1 MKKTTVLNTLL
12 TFFFLISFGK
22 TIVAQSNSPV
32 TIIKNVNVFTGNEY
46 VENVHM
52 VFNEKS
58 ILSISIDIDDYKNAT
73 VIDGT
78 NKTIIPPLVN
88 AHVHVWSPAALKE
101 SLQAGIFANLDM
113 HTTDQSANLLRA
125 YNDSLGYSKYFC
137 SNAAATVPNGH
148 GTQFGI
154 PVPTINDEVSPEQ
167 FVQDRLDANADYIKV
182 IREPIMSTL
191 SKQQSLKVIQAAHK
205 SNVLAVGHS
214 HVLDESIT
222 LAEQGIDGLVHIWID
237 KKADKE
243 TLSAM
248 KDGKMFMAPTIL
260 VTDAL
265 LKLRKNAGRGEG
277 DLSTEEVLQEIKKA
291 HDAGIP
297 ILAATDS
304 PNMQFNFSDQLF
316 DEMDLIKKAGLSN
329 IEVLKSATTNTYTA
343 FSLDGFAELKKGSLP
358 NFVLV
363 EGNPVTEL
371 NDIRNKKI
379 VYQNGKLVFGGS

>member
-1 MKKTTVLNTLL
+1 MKKTAVLNTLV
-12 TFFFLISFGK
+12 TFFFLILFGK

-46 VENVHM
+46 VENVNV
-52 VFNEKS
+52 VFDEKS
-58 ILSISIDIDDYKNAT
+58 ILSISSDIDDYKDAT

-113 HTTDQSANLLRA
+113 HTTDESANLLRA
-125 YNDSLGYSKYFC
+125 YNDSLGYSKYFS

-214 HVLDESIT
+214 HILDESIT

-265 LKLRKNAGRGEG
+265 LKLRKNAGRSES

-329 IEVLKSATTNTYTA
+329 IEVLKSTTTNTYTA
-343 FSLDGFAELKKGSLP
+343 FSLDGFTELKKGSLP

-371 NDIRNKKI
+371 NDIRNKKM

>member
-73 VIDGT
+73 VINGT

-125 YNDSLGYSKYFC
+125 YNDSLGYSKYFS

-265 LKLRKNAGRGEG
+265 LKLRKNAGRGES

-316 DEMDLIKKAGLSN
+316 DEMDLIKKTGLSN

-358 NFVLV
+358 NFVLI

-371 NDIRNKKI
+371 NDIRNKKM
-379 VYQNGKLVFGGS
+379 VYQNGKLVFSGY

>member
-1 MKKTTVLNTLL
+1 
-12 TFFFLISFGK
+12 
-22 TIVAQSNSPV
+22 
-32 TIIKNVNVFTGNEY
+32 
-46 VENVHM
+46 
-52 VFNEKS
+52 
-58 ILSISIDIDDYKNAT
+58 
-73 VIDGT
+73 
-78 NKTIIPPLVN
+78 
-88 AHVHVWSPAALKE
+88 
-101 SLQAGIFANLDM
+101 
-113 HTTDQSANLLRA
+113 
-125 YNDSLGYSKYFC
+125 
-137 SNAAATVPNGH
+137 
-148 GTQFGI
+148 
-154 PVPTINDEVSPEQ
+154 
-167 FVQDRLDANADYIKV
+167 
-182 IREPIMSTL
+182 
-191 SKQQSLKVIQAAHK
+191 LKVIQAAHK

-265 LKLRKNAGRGEG
+265 LKLRKNAGRGES

-316 DEMDLIKKAGLSN
+316 DEMDLIKKTGLSN

-358 NFVLV
+358 NFVLI

-371 NDIRNKKI
+371 NDIRNKKM
-379 VYQNGKLVFGGS
+379 VYQNGKLVFSGY

>member
-58 ILSISIDIDDYKNAT
+58 ILSISIDIDDYNNAT
-73 VIDGT
+73 VINGT

-125 YNDSLGYSKYFC
+125 YNDSLGYSKYFS

-248 KDGKMFMAPTIL
+248 KDGKMFIAPTIL

-265 LKLRKNAGRGEG
+265 LKLRKNAGRGES

-358 NFVLV
+358 NFVLID
-363 EGNPVTEL
+363 GNPVNDL
-371 NDIRNKKI
+371 NEIRNKKM
-379 VYQNGKLVFGGS
+379 VYQNGKLVFSGS